1 MDELAANL
9 DSIARLELFDL
20 LKQLQGKGVTI
31 FISSH
36 ILSELDKYANHVTI
50 LDGDKIVYS
59 GEISEST
66 NLESLYLKFV
76 KSGSVDAP
84 IKPSNQI

>member
-36 ILSELDKYANHVTI
+36 ILLELDKYANHVTI
-50 LDGDKIVYS
+50 LDGGKIVYS
-59 GEISEST
+59 GEVSEST
-66 NLESLYLKFV
+66 NLEFLYLKFF
-76 KSGSVDAP
+76 KSGSIDTP
-84 IKPSNQI
+84 IKPSN

>member
-50 LDGDKIVYS
+50 LDGGKIVYS
-59 GEISEST
+59 REMNEST
-66 NLESLYLKFV
+66 NLEFLYLKFV

-84 IKPSNQI
+84 IKPNNWI